1 MKFIVSSVRNK
12 LLAITGAG
20 TALLSIGAAV
30 GLFLFWSSAHR
41 MESLLTHDAA
51 YEATLRQLQVMATA
65 GAEQNSTLQT
75 VSDRLH
81 VLASESADTPSADV
95 IKKVSAQADEVL
107 HAVPNSP
114 NRAGEVGRAVGQAA
128 DTIAQRIAASSAT
141 EGKALT
147 RNALVTAA
155 LMAVVVVLAF
165 LVFTVFVRRGL
176 LAPTAALVEDLKR
189 LSTCDF
195 SKPVRVLSCD
205 ELGQVA
211 SCAALVQDHI
221 GTLVKQVRD
230 SVARLNASAG
240 GMQQVVE
247 RTLAATAS
255 QQSESEMVATAM
267 EEMAASVQNVAQN
280 TSAAATATREATTEA
295 ENSQTVVRSAIA
307 AIETLATSVERNAAV
322 IRTVD
327 EDSVKI
333 GGVLDVIKGIADQT
347 NLLALNAAIEAA
359 RAGEQGRGF
368 AVVAD
373 EVRTLA
379 QRTQVSASEI
389 QAMITRLQQSTT
401 EAVNA
406 MDRSREVAAKGV
418 EQANHVHTS
427 LDVITGSVR
436 TIDGMNTQIAFASD
450 EQTKVADEISRNIV
464 HVRDVTLTTVDG
476 ARETAQATEELVGL
490 AADLDTL
497 VSKFHL

>member
-1 MKFIVSSVRNK
+1 MRFIVSSVRNK
-12 LLAITGAG
+12 LLAITGTG
-20 TALLSIGAAV
+20 TTLLSIGAAV
-30 GLFLFWSSAHR
+30 GMFLFWSSAHR
-41 MESLLTHDAA
+41 MEGLLTHDAA
-51 YEATLRQLQVMATA
+51 YEASLRQLQVVATTGTDPRDTIQA
-65 GAEQNSTLQT
+65 VA
-75 VSDRLH
+75 DRLQ
-81 VLASESADTPSADV
+81 VLAEESADTLSADV
-95 IKKVSAQADEVL
+95 ISKVRTQADEAL
-107 HAVPNSP
+107 HSDPVTPNG
-114 NRAGEVGRAVGQAA
+114 AADIGLALGQAA
-128 DTIAQRIAASSAT
+128 DAIAQRIAASSAA

-147 RNALVTAA
+147 RNGLVTAT
-155 LMAVVVVLAF
+155 LMAVVVLLAF
-165 LVFTVFVRRGL
+165 VVFTVFVRRGL

-189 LSTCDF
+189 LADGDF
-195 SKPVRVLSCD
+195 SKRVRVLSCD

-211 SCAALVQDHI
+211 NCAAMVQDHL

-230 SVARLNASAG
+230 SVTRLNASAG

-280 TSAAATATREATTEA
+280 TSAAATATREANTEA
-295 ENSQTVVRSAIA
+295 EDAQNVVRSAIA

-389 QAMITRLQQSTT
+389 QTMITRLQQSTT

-406 MDRSREVAAKGV
+406 MDSSREVAANGV
-418 EQANHVHTS
+418 DKANHVHTS
-427 LDVITGSVR
+427 LDAIASSVQ
-436 TIDGMNTQIAFASD
+436 TIDGMNTQIACASD
-450 EQTKVADEISRNIV
+450 EQSKVAEEISRNIV
-464 HVRDVTLTTVDG
+464 HVRDVTLTTVEG
-476 ARETAQATEELVGL
+476 AKETAIATDELVGM

-497 VSKFHL
+497 VSRFRL